1 MKKLYIGNLSY
12 STSEEALSEFF
23 KEFGPL
29 ASCKIIRDPQTKQ
42 SRGFAFIEIEDDNRA
57 MEAMAALNGQTLDGK
72 QLRVNE
78 ARPKESGGGG
88 GGGGRPRGGGF
99 GGGGGGGGGRPRGGF
114 GGGGG
119 GGGGR
124 GGPRGGGN
132 RF

>member
-1 MKKLYIGNLSY
+1 MKKIYIGNLSF
-12 STSEEALSEFF
+12 STTEEGLKEFF
-23 KEFGPL
+23 QEFGPL

-72 QLRVNE
+72 QLRINE

-88 GGGGRPRGGGF
+88 RGF
-99 GGGGGGGGGRPRGGF
+99 GSRPGGGGGGRPRSGGF
-114 GGGGG
+114 GGGF

-132 RF
+132 RY

>member
-1 MKKLYIGNLSY
+1 MKKLYIGNLSF
-12 STSEEALSEFF
+12 STSEEALKEFF
-23 KEFGPL
+23 KDFGPL
-29 ASCKIIRDPQTKQ
+29 LSCKIIRDPQTKQ

-78 ARPKESGGGG
+78 ARPKDSGGGG
-88 GGGGRPRGGGF
+88 GGGRGFGRP
-99 GGGGGGGGGRPRGGF
+99 GGGGGGGGRPRGGF

-119 GGGGR
+119 R

-132 RF
+132 RY